1 MRIAQIDEDGFAIAL
16 HVLPPGVVAVSALD
30 TVNPEGKRL
39 RIADGA
45 ETWVWDHRG
54 QVCHIGQPA
63 RQISTVPRHQ
73 DLIGKSWAELAGL
86 GYHQYP
92 SPETPAERAE
102 REKAAAAAEAE
113 RKAARIASKL
123 QIRLAANEMDIR
135 DAIEARMA
143 DVATPQ
149 DIRDFWHFAPEF
161 RRDHPLWP
169 GLLLLLGKTSADLDT
184 LYDLA
189 EMK

>member
-16 HVLPPGVVAVSALD
+16 HTPPPGIVAVSALD
-30 TVNPEGKRL
+30 TVDAEGRRL
-39 RIADGA
+39 RIVDGA
-45 ETWVWDHRG
+45 EAWVWDHRG
-54 QVCHIGQPA
+54 QVCHIGEPA
-63 RQISTVPRHQ
+63 RQISIVPRHH

-123 QIRLAANEMDIR
+123 QIRLAANEMGLR

-143 DVATPQ
+143 DPATPQ
-149 DIRDFWHFAPEF
+149 DIRDFWNFASEF

-169 GLLLLLGKTSADLDT
+169 GLILLLGKTPADLDA

-189 EMK
+189 EIK